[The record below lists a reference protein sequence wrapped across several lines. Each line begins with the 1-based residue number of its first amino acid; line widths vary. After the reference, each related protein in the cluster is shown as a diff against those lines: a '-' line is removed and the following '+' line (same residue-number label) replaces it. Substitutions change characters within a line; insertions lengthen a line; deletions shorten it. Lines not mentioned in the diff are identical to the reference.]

1 MAGMDGKKSDI
12 GAGPIWVVAGALSV
26 SEDSWLMQRRPFEKH
41 HGGLW
46 EFPGG
51 KVEDTEIPV
60 KALIRE
66 LREELGITVRAGDC
80 EPVGFAEERVE
91 DGGSPIV
98 ILLYNVRHWQGDPQ
112 ALEGGRI
119 GWLTRKEIEE
129 LEKPPLDCEL
139 ATRLFAKPI

>member
-1 MAGMDGKKSDI
+1 MTVMDGKKSDI
-12 GAGPIWVVAGALSV
+12 GAGPIWVVAGALSA

-51 KVEDTEIPV
+51 KVEDAEIPV

-66 LREELGITVRAGDC
+66 LHEELGVTVRVDDC
-80 EPVGFAEERVE
+80 KPASFAEEISE

-98 ILLYNVRHWQGDPQ
+98 ILLYNVRHWRGDPQ

-119 GWLTRKEIEE
+119 GWFTGKEIEE
-129 LEKPPLDCEL
+129 LEKPPLDSEL
-139 ATRLFAKPI
+139 AAQLFAKPL